1 MYRSAL
7 ALRVLPG
14 AVQVNLAAGKGVVE
28 VAVTGTAEKAGGSMD
43 QATAKVAVVAAGD
56 GTGGHVHE

>member
-1 MYRSAL
+1 M
-7 ALRVLPG
+7 
-14 AVQVNLAAGKGVVE
+14 QVNLAAGKGVVE

>member
-1 MYRSAL
+1 M
-7 ALRVLPG
+7 
-14 AVQVNLAAGKGVVE
+14 QVSLAAGKGVVE
-28 VAVTGTAEKAGGSMD
+28 VAATGTAENSGGSMG